1 MLERERSVRQID
13 DRDLLNPESRRGQ
26 AHAIAGL
33 DPRALRAKAP
43 LRLFFIARGH
53 LAIDDD
59 DRVEADLLD
68 SIGGEV
74 HARAVLTLIGI
85 AGRVDEEAGLR
96 LVIPFRTA
104 PGDALLIAL
113 IENHLAFGDDFF
125 GRFVNSDL
133 VGLQAVR
140 ADARIHVALINF
152 YDRALCPTV
161 SSLIGLA

>member
-1 MLERERSVRQID
+1 MLERQRSVRQID

-68 SIGGEV
+68 SIGGGV
-74 HARAVLTLIGI
+74 NAPAVLNLIGI
-85 AGRVDEEAGLR
+85 AGPVDRENALR
-96 LVIPFRTA
+96 F
-104 PGDALLIAL
+104 LI
-113 IENHLAFGDDFF
+113 
-125 GRFVNSDL
+125 S
-133 VGLQAVR
+133 
-140 ADARIHVALINF
+140 
-152 YDRALCPTV
+152 
-161 SSLIGLA
+161 